1 MSSDPLRRAR
11 YLYDDATA
19 PNSSPEIRRQCHSA
33 LIALPSVGSSNAK
46 HFFGSNIPT
55 FFAEFEDLQDQ
66 AIDALLD
73 LCEDEDEDMRIVGI
87 KGLGP
92 TAKADPRWVKG
103 NTGVLLQLLASP
115 PRELEAVTQALVD
128 LLFIAPL
135 DVFSVMADDCKG
147 SEAETGASRDN
158 ILRFLKYQGAPALK
172 KLLHLGNHRN
182 AEERFRNEFEGVLSS
197 GGLGLEEKMTV
208 ISLLV
213 PLSTVSGAN
222 ARTESTNRFIKLLT
236 DSIPSMTPIADKA
249 RVTHII
255 KELVDRLHQYH
266 PNNPP
271 YDARYILYFF
281 SVHGAGLTF
290 SVFKPEGDGRAK
302 GLLEGLKEWM
312 AQAEVSWSFGQVR
325 DPCLDKVRLAKG
337 SIEQLWLGSSINGK
351 QIFCAENVDRNT
363 IALFEILFWSFY
375 KLATKPDIRGLI
387 LPDLLRVLDF
397 RTLML
402 QADIKSRNHPQQEL
416 WRNIHQFLVVLS
428 NPATP
433 LVREFFP
440 SWRSQNPPQHN
451 SFQPGVNH
459 RGRGQ
464 MPHRGQGRMQQQG
477 HMHGGHRSDSRG
489 MPNASNGTPGPSGPR
504 NGFNP
509 PSGPSK
515 SHPPP
520 GARNQGVSAPVNGSG
535 RDASA
540 PLMVG
545 NGGVKD
551 KSEMEVE
558 VKDESEM
565 EVDVKETAPAPT
577 RPVVVAEVNAVSIP
591 SMSNTAGKRPHD
603 ALSQPGPAAAFSKP
617 PPKGPKAA
625 ILSTSSLPP
634 ASTSTARTGG
644 ALPAQTGNGEE
655 SNNAGRPAK
664 KRKSEIKETKER
676 EERLTAPSGAVPS
689 LLSRLGPR
697 DSPSLPPTSAPDAL
711 PLPPASEGQ
720 SETAPRPSAAPA
732 KGRLLDRLDK
742 RGAAP
747 FPSDPSS
754 TSVEASAPILESA
767 DAPPPAKSFSIRG
780 IASSSSLPTPG
791 SSPKPDEPRRPIF
804 FLGAHKSSELSILNA
819 AGQNKS
825 RVTSSS
831 AEERSRI
838 VEKTGAPEVE
848 MVDDGK
854 DEPGVKKKGR
864 GHQTS
869 VDPPTL
875 ELPKIGSRSASQFMG
890 KNNGHYQGGY
900 QRGYQGLFGPGRR

>member
-46 HFFGSNIPT
+46 HFFGSNIST

-103 NTGVLLQLLASP
+103 NTGVLLQLLASQ

-128 LLFIAPL
+128 LLFIASP

-172 KLLHLGNHRN
+172 KLLHSGNHRD

-197 GGLGLEEKMTV
+197 GGLGLEEKVTV
-208 ISLLV
+208 INLLV

-222 ARTESTNRFIKLLT
+222 ARAESTNQFIKLIT
-236 DSIPSMTPIADKA
+236 DSFPSMTPIADKS
-249 RVTHII
+249 RVTHIL
-255 KELVDRLHQYH
+255 KELVGRLHQYH

-290 SVFKPEGDGRAK
+290 SLFKPEGDGRAK
-302 GLLEGLKEWM
+302 EMLEGLKEWL
-312 AQAEVSWSFGQVR
+312 AQAEVLWSFGQVR
-325 DPCLDKVRLAKG
+325 DPCLDKVRVAKG
-337 SIEQLWLGSSINGK
+337 VIEQLWSGSSVNGK
-351 QIFCAENVDRNT
+351 QIFGAEKVDRDT
-363 IALFEILFWSFY
+363 SALFEILFWSFY
-375 KLATKPDIRGLI
+375 KLVTKPDIRGLL

-397 RTLML
+397 RTLIL

-416 WRNIHQFLVVLS
+416 WRNIHRFLVVLS
-428 NPATP
+428 NPASP
-433 LVREFFP
+433 LVQEIFP
-440 SWRSQNPPQHN
+440 SWRPQNPPQHN

-489 MPNASNGTPGPSGPR
+489 TPNASDGTPGPSGPR

-515 SHPPP
+515 SHPTP
-520 GARNQGVSAPVNGSG
+520 GARNQGASAPVNGSG

-540 PLMVG
+540 PLMGG

-551 KSEMEVE
+551 KSEMEV
-558 VKDESEM
+558 
-565 EVDVKETAPAPT
+565 DVKKTAPAPT
-577 RPVVVAEVNAVSIP
+577 RPVVVAEVNAVSSP

-603 ALSQPGPAAAFSKP
+603 ALSQPGPTATFSKP

-634 ASTSTARTGG
+634 ASTSTAKTGG
-644 ALPAQTGNGEE
+644 ALPVQTGNREE
-655 SNNAGRPAK
+655 SNSAGRPAK
-664 KRKSEIKETKER
+664 KRKSEIKETKEK

-697 DSPSLPPTSAPDAL
+697 DSPSLPPTSAPSAP
-711 PLPPASEGQ
+711 PLPPASESQ

-742 RGAAP
+742 KKAAP

-754 TSVEASAPILESA
+754 TSVEASAPIPEPA

-780 IASSSSLPTPG
+780 IASNSSLPTPG
-791 SSPKPDEPRRPIF
+791 PSPKTDEPRRPVS
-804 FLGAHKSSELSILNA
+804 FLGAHKNSELSILNA
-819 AGQNKS
+819 AAQNKS

-838 VEKTGAPEVE
+838 VEKTGALEVE

-875 ELPKIGSRSASQFMG
+875 ELPKNNSWFASQTVG
-890 KNNGHYQGGY
+890 RNNGHYQGGY
-900 QRGYQGLFGPGRR
+900 QRGYQGGFGPGRR

>member
-33 LIALPSVGSSNAK
+33 LIALPSVGSSKAK
-46 HFFGSNIPT
+46 HFFGSNVST

-92 TAKADPRWVKG
+92 TARADPRWIKG
-103 NTGVLLQLLASP
+103 NTGVLLQLLASQ
-115 PRELEAVTQALVD
+115 PRELEAVTKALVE

-172 KLLHLGNHRN
+172 KLLHSGNHRN

-197 GGLGLEEKMTV
+197 GGLGLEEKVTV
-208 ISLLV
+208 INLLV

-222 ARTESTNRFIKLLT
+222 APTESTNQFIKLLT
-236 DSIPSMTPIADKA
+236 DSIPSMTPIADKS
-249 RVTHII
+249 RVTHIM

-290 SVFKPEGDGRAK
+290 SLFKPERDGRAK
-302 GLLEGLKEWM
+302 ELLEGLKEWL
-312 AQAEVSWSFGQVR
+312 AQAEVLWSFGQVR
-325 DPCLDKVRLAKG
+325 DPCLDKVRVAKG
-337 SIEQLWLGSSINGK
+337 VIEQLWSGSSVNGK
-351 QIFCAENVDRNT
+351 QIFGAEKVDRDT
-363 IALFEILFWSFY
+363 SALFEILFWSFY
-375 KLATKPDIRGLI
+375 KLVTKPDIRALI
-387 LPDLLRVLDF
+387 LPDLLHVLDF
-397 RTLML
+397 RTLIL
-402 QADIKSRNHPQQEL
+402 QADFKSRNHPQQEL

-428 NPATP
+428 NPAPP
-433 LVREFFP
+433 LVQEIFP
-440 SWRSQNPPQHN
+440 SWRPQNPPQHN
-451 SFQPGVNH
+451 SFQPDANH

-464 MPHRGQGRMQQQG
+464 MPHRGQGRIQQQG

-489 MPNASNGTPGPSGPR
+489 MPNASNGTPGTSGPR

-520 GARNQGVSAPVNGSG
+520 GARNQGVSTPVNGSG
-535 RDASA
+535 NDASA

-551 KSEMEVE
+551 K
-558 VKDESEM
+558 SEM

-577 RPVVVAEVNAVSIP
+577 RPVVVAEVNAVSIQ

-603 ALSQPGPAAAFSKP
+603 ALSQPGPTATFSKP

-634 ASTSTARTGG
+634 ASTSTAKTGG
-644 ALPAQTGNGEE
+644 ALPVQTGNREE
-655 SNNAGRPAK
+655 TNSAGRPAK
-664 KRKSEIKETKER
+664 KRKSEIKETKEK

-697 DSPSLPPTSAPDAL
+697 DSPSLPPTSAPDA
-711 PLPPASEGQ
+711 PPRPPASESQ
-720 SETAPRPSAAPA
+720 SGTAPRPSAPPA

-742 RGAAP
+742 KKAAP

-754 TSVEASAPILESA
+754 TSVEASAPIPEPA

-780 IASSSSLPTPG
+780 IASNSPLPTPG
-791 SSPKPDEPRRPIF
+791 PSPKPDEPRRPVS
-804 FLGAHKSSELSILNA
+804 FLGAHKNSELSILNA
-819 AGQNKS
+819 AAQNKS

-838 VEKTGAPEVE
+838 VEKTGVPEVE

-854 DEPGVKKKGR
+854 DEPGVKKRGR
-864 GHQTS
+864 GHRMS

-875 ELPKIGSRSASQFMG
+875 ELPKNGSRSASQTVG

-900 QRGYQGLFGPGRR
+900 QRGYQGGFGPGRR